1 MVERAHAK
9 GMQVI
14 PWIVNDQPTMRALMD
29 AGGDGLITDY
39 LDRIR
44 DVTEELSLKLPKE
57 YALTPGAS
65 GLATS

>member
-14 PWIVNDQPTMRALMD
+14 PWIVNDQPTTRALID

-39 LDRIR
+39 QDRLR
-44 DVTEELSLKLPKE
+44 DVKRN
-57 YALTPGAS
+57 GH
-65 GLATS
+65 